1 MGNEAHEAFWGDDNL
16 PPMQSQSELTLP
28 PDEPWP
34 EPVDG
39 KVLLDE
45 LKQYTRRFVVMPKW
59 GDVTVPPW
67 LLHTFAFD
75 LRDVTTY
82 LGLESPEKECGKS
95 TLMTLISRLVNRPL
109 VASNVSSPAF
119 YRAIEE
125 LRPTLLIDEADN
137 LLPGNPQLRGV
148 FNAGYTRDLA
158 YVLRVTNQPLL
169 DPKTGWKIK
178 TGSRLASYSCWGPK
192 AIAQIGYLPDT
203 LRSRCIV
210 IRMQRKTAREQSE
223 RFVVNKPVLAR
234 FRQQCVRFV
243 LDHSAQIAAAHPELP
258 RNLSDRAIQIWEP
271 LVILA
276 DLAGGDWP
284 EATRQAAVGLS
295 GRAEQHNPIGSLLFG
310 IWLLFTTTDGGR
322 MFSRTLVQG
331 LNSLPDQPWGQMRS
345 GKGIT
350 DAWLAA
356 QLQPYGIKT
365 RNMRIGEM
373 QAKGY
378 FEEDFQEA
386 FQRYMSRSEV
396 DALKATLQ
404 AGISSEKPEDTG
416 PDGPKDGDQ

>member
-1 MGNEAHEAFWGDDNL
+1 MFRAVPRA
-16 PPMQSQSELTLP
+16 SQS
-28 PDEPWP
+28 
-34 EPVDG
+34 
-39 KVLLDE
+39 
-45 LKQYTRRFVVMPKW
+45 RPK
-59 GDVTVPPW
+59 PS
-67 LLHTFAFD
+67 H
-75 LRDVTTY
+75 
-82 LGLESPEKECGKS
+82 
-95 TLMTLISRLVNRPL
+95 
-109 VASNVSSPAF
+109 
-119 YRAIEE
+119 
-125 LRPTLLIDEADN
+125 
-137 LLPGNPQLRGV
+137 
-148 FNAGYTRDLA
+148 
-158 YVLRVTNQPLL
+158 
-169 DPKTGWKIK
+169 
-178 TGSRLASYSCWGPK
+178 
-192 AIAQIGYLPDT
+192 
-203 LRSRCIV
+203 
-210 IRMQRKTAREQSE
+210 
-223 RFVVNKPVLAR
+223 PVLAR

-416 PDGPKDGDQ
+416 PDGPKDGDCHW